1 MLAALARNWQV
12 LAIRGAVAMIFGVL
26 ALVWPAPALLV
37 LVGLFGVY
45 ALATGLVSGILAFAR
60 QPDQP
65 RWLLALEAV
74 AGIVAGIAAFTWP
87 GLTAV
92 SLVYVIGAW
101 ALVTGIFR
109 IASALKFR
117 AEMKDDWLFL
127 LSGGLTALMGIML
140 LARPG
145 VGALALT
152 WMIGT
157 FAILFGL
164 TELVLALRLRSFEG
178 PTGKIRLWSVR
189 AEEEVREK
197 IKK

>member
-12 LAIRGAVAMIFGVL
+12 LAIRGAIAMIFGL
-26 ALVWPAPALLV
+26 MALVWPAPALLV

-45 ALATGLVSGILAFAR
+45 ALATGLVSAVLAFAK

-74 AGIVAGIAAFTWP
+74 AGVVAAIAAFTWP

-92 SLVYVIGAW
+92 TLTAVIGVW

-164 TELVLALRLRSFEG
+164 AELVLAFRLRSFEG